1 METDRIPRSALQ
13 LRQRNRTIRQTLH
26 ATHGGT
32 DGPSILAKEL
42 TDAGL
47 QVLAIE
53 RGKFRDTA
61 DPANHEVVGTAPA
74 LVTQVRQLDQRNVP
88 NLDLDKCRIFETH
101 KLIAQG
107 PMPSRQPF
115 AMMQRMLTLC

>member
-1 METDRIPRSALQ
+1 MSVIVAKNNITHPSVGGCFDWVPFIVHHLAPLATNRI
-13 LRQRNRTIRQTLH
+13 
-26 ATHGGT
+26 
-32 DGPSILAKEL
+32 
-42 TDAGL
+42 
-47 QVLAIE
+47 
-53 RGKFRDTA
+53 GKVAFMPA
-61 DPANHEVVGTAPA
+61 DPANHEFVGTAPA

-101 KLIAQG
+101 ELIAQG